1 MKSERLLKVAATSA
15 VGTVSITFLAI
26 QPLGTVKVGVLQDIK
41 NLFATIVCVLSIS
54 YDAWH

>member
-15 VGTVSITFLAI
+15 VGTVSITVLAI
-26 QPLGTVKVGVLQDIK
+26 QPLGTVIVAVLQDIK